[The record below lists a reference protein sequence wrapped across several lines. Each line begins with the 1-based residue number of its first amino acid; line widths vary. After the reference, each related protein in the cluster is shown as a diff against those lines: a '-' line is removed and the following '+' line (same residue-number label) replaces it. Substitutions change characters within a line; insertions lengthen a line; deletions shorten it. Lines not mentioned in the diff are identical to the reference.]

1 MCFVT
6 SKDLP
11 ESKGK
16 GFDLDFPCNSS
27 SFIFNSNCSFSFS
40 ILMRSCLSFS
50 SISSLN
56 FSCSNFFFPFLFVF
70 PSPVLPFLFFV

>member
-6 SKDLP
+6 SEVLL

-27 SFIFNSNCSFSFS
+27 SFIFNQSVFFHFQFQCSLVVLIF
-40 ILMRSCLSFS
+40 L
-50 SISSLN
+50 
-56 FSCSNFFFPFLFVF
+56 FPFLF
-70 PSPVLPFLFFV
+70 PFSSFFLSFFHF